1 MTHASQ
7 YAIVIDEWSH
17 ELPFTDWGEGQWYES
32 VVRYAYVNGIMEGM
46 SDTTFSPNT
55 SLIRA
60 QAVQILYNLKGQP
73 EVTGIASFADS
84 ATHWAKTPII
94 WAKQTGVLDGYEDGT
109 FRPENAVTREEFAQ
123 MLYN

>member
-73 EVTGIASFADS
+73 EVTGMPALLIPL
-84 ATHWAKTPII
+84 PIGQ
-94 WAKQTGVLDGYEDGT
+94 K
-109 FRPENAVTREEFAQ
+109 RPSSGPSRPA
-123 MLYN
+123 